1 MWAFLAVWAVEQAS
15 SLFCGRFGLCRG
27 VLSNADRPRGAARG
41 AAAGAVSYLLS
52 CLENLKIC
60 LSFLT
65 SLFFLLLAVF
75 VIDNVPSL
83 QYNAQKYF
91 LEVHYYVSY
100 ELPFN

>member
-1 MWAFLAVWAVEQAS
+1 VWAFLAVWAVEQAS
-15 SLFCGRFGLCRG
+15 SLFCGRFGLCCR

-65 SLFFLLLAVF
+65 SLFFVLLAVF
-75 VIDNVPSL
+75 VIENVS
-83 QYNAQKYF
+83 F
-91 LEVHYYVSY
+91 L
-100 ELPFN
+100 

>member
-15 SLFCGRFGLCRG
+15 SLFCGRFGLCRR

-41 AAAGAVSYLLS
+41 AAAGAVFYLLS

-75 VIDNVPSL
+75 VIDDVPSL
-83 QYNAQKYF
+83 QYIVVKYF
-91 LEVHYYVSY
+91 FGGALLCIV
-100 ELPFN
+100 